1 MLAILFILFPII
13 LPVTTIAQ
21 FKAITETA
29 VLTLA
34 AADTA
39 CSESGWSTEDG
50 AVVLQV
56 VRNRA
61 RLAAKDWKR
70 YDGTLLNALFS
81 PAQHAHGCRAPITL
95 AHIKLGVQFVT
106 DTLPVEPWARHAIW
120 YCNLEPEGT
129 CENRCKGGCP
139 YLSKVRHRYYGLAS
153 RNSRNNNPMTTA
165 SIETNRGLPPPRGLP
180 VSRFMGGTD

>member
-1 MLAILFILFPII
+1 MFAILFILFPIT
-13 LPVTTIAQ
+13 LPVTTLVQ
-21 FKAITETA
+21 FKPITE
-29 VLTLA
+29 VVLLTLA

-39 CSESGWSTEDG
+39 CAESGWSTEDG

-70 YDGTLLNALFS
+70 YDGKLSNALFS

-95 AHIKLGVQFVT
+95 DHIKLGVQFVT
-106 DTLPVEPWARHAIW
+106 DTLPVESWARHAIW

-129 CENRCKGGCP
+129 CESRCKGGCP
-139 YLSKVRHRYYGLAS
+139 YLSKVQHRYYGLAPRS
-153 RNSRNNNPMTTA
+153 RRNNAVITA
-165 SIETNRGLPPPRGLP
+165 SLEASMNLLAPSSDLDRLLLLR
-180 VSRFMGGTD
+180 